1 MRHAALAGAV
11 NDSAPNDPLQRA
23 VAAAFPDATVAAVE
37 PAETRTGN
45 ETAFVRFE
53 NRPPAY
59 VKTATDRTDRL
70 VRETAA
76 TRYAAAACDVGVP
89 TVLAADP
96 DGSPPYL
103 ATAPLPGTPLN
114 DPWTDDGDRERLV
127 RDVGRMLAATHE
139 ARFDRPGRIEAGD
152 VDRLALTDESWT
164 ETLAGTIEDRAADL
178 FAERFRDLPPRL
190 AAVVRDV
197 APELRETP
205 ALLHGDA
212 SRINVHV
219 DPRGLL
225 DWERALVG
233 DPAFELVDAR
243 FHHVEQIDVDEAD
256 EPRLTDA
263 LHEGYRDRVGA
274 LPSGLDAYA
283 PLYRAVSFLLV
294 PQTFHLWASDVDEP
308 DDDLAADV
316 RETFAERL
324 ADARAVA

>member
-1 MRHAALAGAV
+1 M
-11 NDSAPNDPLQRA
+11 NEPPPSEPLRRA
-23 VAAAFPDATVAAVE
+23 VAAAFPDATVDAVE
-37 PAETRTGN
+37 PAETRPGN
-45 ETAFVRFE
+45 KTAFVRFADR
-53 NRPPAY
+53 NPAY

-76 TRYAAAACDVGVP
+76 TRYAATACDVGVP
-89 TVLAADP
+89 PVHTADP
-96 DGSPPYL
+96 DGSWPYL

-114 DPWTDDGDRERLV
+114 DRWTGDGDRERLV
-127 RDVGRMLAATHE
+127 REVGRTLAAVHE
-139 ARFDRPGRIEAGD
+139 ARFDRAGRIQGGGT
-152 VDRLALTDESWT
+152 DRLALIDESWT
-164 ETLAGTIEDRAADL
+164 ETLAGTVEDRAADL

-190 AAVVRDV
+190 AAVVRDI
-197 APELRETP
+197 APDVRGAP

-212 SRINVHV
+212 SRVNVHV

-243 FHHVEQIDVDEAD
+243 FHHVEQVDVDEAD
-256 EPRLTDA
+256 EPRLTEA
-263 LHEGYRDRVGA
+263 LHAGYRDRAGA
-274 LPSGLDAYA
+274 LPRGLGTYA

-294 PQTFHLWASDVDEP
+294 PQTFNLWAPDVDEP

-324 ADARAVA
+324 ADARAIA